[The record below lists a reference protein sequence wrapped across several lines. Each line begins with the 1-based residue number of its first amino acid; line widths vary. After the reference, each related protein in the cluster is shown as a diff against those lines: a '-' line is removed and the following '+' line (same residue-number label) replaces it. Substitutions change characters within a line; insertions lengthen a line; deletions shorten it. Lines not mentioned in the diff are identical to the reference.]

1 MKLPQSL
8 VNYFEA
14 VNAGNGTTAATLFAE
29 NAVVHDEGAD
39 HRGHTA
45 IAAWV
50 EETAGKYQFQ
60 VTPIDVR
67 QSGDQVMASCQ
78 VKGSF
83 PGSPVTLSFDFTLAG
98 NQITHLSIQ

>member
-8 VNYFEA
+8 ANYFEA
-14 VNAGNGTTAATLFAE
+14 VNAGDGTAAAVLFADS
-29 NAVVHDEGAD
+29 AVVHDESGE
-39 HRGHTA
+39 HHGHTA

-60 VTPIDVR
+60 VTPLDTRLSEEHVI
-67 QSGDQVMASCQ
+67 ASCQ

-83 PGSPVTLSFDFTLAG
+83 PGSPVLLDFDFTLSG
-98 NQITHLSIQ
+98 NKIASLFIR

>member
-14 VNAGNGTTAATLFAE
+14 VNAGDGTTAATLFAE
-29 NAVVHDEGAD
+29 SAVVNDEGAD
-39 HRGHTA
+39 HRGHAA

-60 VTPIDVR
+60 VTPLDVR
-67 QSGDQVMASCQ
+67 QSGEQVRASCQ

-83 PGSPVTLSFDFTLAG
+83 PGSPVTLDFDFTLSRDR
-98 NQITHLSIQ
+98 ITSLSIP